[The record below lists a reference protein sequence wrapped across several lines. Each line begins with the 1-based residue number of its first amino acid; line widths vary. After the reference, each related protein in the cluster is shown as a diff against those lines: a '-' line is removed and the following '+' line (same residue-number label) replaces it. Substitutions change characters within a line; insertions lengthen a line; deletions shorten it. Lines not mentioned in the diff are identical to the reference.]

1 MIATVRATFGS
12 VYVAVNML
20 VVADVVVVFNADIVI
35 VKALQN
41 RLLKV
46 CYVPA
51 TSASLPRL
59 LFILFFCCGIDSTNE
74 ANKSG
79 STCCLAVYIT

>member
-1 MIATVRATFGS
+1 
-12 VYVAVNML
+12 ML
-20 VVADVVVVFNADIVI
+20 LSTSLFVVADVVVVFNADVVI
-35 VKALQN
+35 DIKALQN
-41 RLLKV
+41 ILLKV

-59 LFILFFCCGIDSTNE
+59 LFIYFFAAAIDSTNE

>member
-1 MIATVRATFGS
+1 
-12 VYVAVNML
+12 ML
-20 VVADVVVVFNADIVI
+20 LSTCLFVVADVVVVFNADVI
-35 VKALQN
+35 DIKALQN
-41 RLLKV
+41 ILLKV

-59 LFILFFCCGIDSTNE
+59 LFIYFFAAAIDSTNE